1 MVSGWK
7 LLSVMTI
14 AEVQF
19 LLWENSTRFTEPELL
34 RPSPTFWAVAPCT
47 GLNLISAVTRSSF
60 AFAWES
66 LAKLNRNKYYGLKWH
81 ISQSDCCEGALLNGW

>member
-47 GLNLISAVTRSSF
+47 GLNLISA
-60 AFAWES
+60 
-66 LAKLNRNKYYGLKWH
+66 L
-81 ISQSDCCEGALLNGW
+81 SQDPALPLLGSPWQNLTETSTMD